1 MRQQKRRARNGGNYN
16 MYLFDT
22 NAVIYFLAGDK
33 KAISLVKE
41 ILKENKIIY
50 VPTIVR
56 LELFS
61 KSDLT
66 AIEQSAISDFLAL
79 TIEISLDKTI
89 ADIAAAIR
97 RKYKTKVADSIVAA
111 SAVYTN
117 SLLVTRNT
125 KDFKISSVH
134 TVKI

>member
-1 MRQQKRRARNGGNYN
+1 

-22 NAVIYFLAGDK
+22 NAIIYFLAGDK
-33 KAISLVKE
+33 KAVDFVRE
-41 ILKENKIIY
+41 VLKENKIIY

-66 AIEQSAISDFLAL
+66 AVEQNAIADFLSL

-89 ADIAAAIR
+89 ADIAATIR
-97 RKYKTKVADSIVAA
+97 RNYKTKVADSVIAA

-117 SLLVTRNT
+117 SFLITRNV
-125 KDFKISSVH
+125 KDFKISGIRA
-134 TVKI
+134 VKI

>member
-1 MRQQKRRARNGGNYN
+1 

-22 NAVIYFLAGDK
+22 NAVIYFLAGDT
-33 KAISLVKE
+33 KAVSFVKGL
-41 ILKENKIIY
+41 LKEKKIIY

-66 AIEQSAISDFLAL
+66 VVEQNVITDFLCL

-89 ADIAAAIR
+89 ADIAATIR
-97 RKYKTKVADSIVAA
+97 RNYKVKVADSVVAA
-111 SAVYTN
+111 TAVYTN
-117 SLLVTRNT
+117 SFLVTRNV
-125 KDFKISSVH
+125 KDFNISGVH
-134 TVKI
+134 IVKI

>member
-1 MRQQKRRARNGGNYN
+1 

-22 NAVIYFLAGDK
+22 NAVIYFLSGEE
-33 KAISLVKE
+33 KAVALVKK
-41 ILKENKIIY
+41 ILEENKTIY

-66 AIEQSAISDFLAL
+66 LIEQNTISDFLSF

-89 ADIAAAIR
+89 ADIASAIR
-97 RKYKTKVADSIVAA
+97 RNFKTKVADSIVAA
-111 SAVYTN
+111 SAIYTN
-117 SLLVTRNT
+117 SFLVTRNV
-125 KDFKISSVH
+125 KDFKMKDVRVI
-134 TVKI
+134 KI